1 MRSVMGAVDTETDEE
16 PSVTVQQF
24 ADSLALE
31 KLEAQHFL
39 RFLNLGGTGSM
50 GVSSPE
56 GSTMSFGRKRCWS
69 GETMVISR
77 VT

>member
-1 MRSVMGAVDTETDEE
+1 DEFCTLRTVSEMCKVMGAVDTETDEE

-39 RFLNLGGTGSM
+39 RFLNLG
-50 GVSSPE
+50 
-56 GSTMSFGRKRCWS
+56 
-69 GETMVISR
+69 
-77 VT
+77 